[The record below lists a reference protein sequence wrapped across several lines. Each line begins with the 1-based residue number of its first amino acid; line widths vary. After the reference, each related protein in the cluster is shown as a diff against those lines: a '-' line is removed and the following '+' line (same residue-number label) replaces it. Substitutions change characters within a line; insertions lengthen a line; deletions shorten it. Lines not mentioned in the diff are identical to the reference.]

1 MPVEQR
7 SAQVQTTTII
17 ISVVALAVV
26 LLLGFLVL
34 RSASDGAGVT
44 LQLGEDVFAAG
55 DARDL
60 AEAIEAD
67 GPALFSDVSG
77 RGQQRPIYLNH
88 LGGVYKEGW
97 VAFDAKPP
105 GGADTCFL
113 EWDAA
118 ETEFSGVEDCVPETY
133 PADGTGLQFYVVTVT
148 DDGVVEVDLGRS
160 EVEPDR

>member
-7 SAQVQTTTII
+7 STQVQTTTII

-34 RSASDGAGVT
+34 RSAGDGAGVT

-55 DARDL
+55 DSTKL

-97 VAFDAKPP
+97 IAFDAKPP

-113 EWDAA
+113 EWDSEA
-118 ETEFSGVEDCVPETY
+118 EMFAGVDDCVPETY
-133 PADGTGLQFYVVTVT
+133 PADGAGLQFYVVTVT
-148 DDGVVEVDLGRS
+148 DDGGVEIDLGRS
-160 EVEPDR
+160 EIEPDG